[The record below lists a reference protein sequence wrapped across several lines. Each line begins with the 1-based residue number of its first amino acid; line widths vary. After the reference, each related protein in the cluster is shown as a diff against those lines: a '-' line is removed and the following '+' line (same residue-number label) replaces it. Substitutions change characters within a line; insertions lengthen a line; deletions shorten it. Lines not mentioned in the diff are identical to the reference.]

1 MDALLKLEAWIESEK
16 ANYQRNKGT
25 MTYEALS
32 KEIER
37 QSTFLE
43 IQVQI
48 IRCKHEETQEYL
60 DEAFPVKQQRKTF
73 QERLC
78 EEVQKN
84 AKENF
89 TTGL

>member
-1 MDALLKLEAWIESEK
+1 MDALQKLEAWIESEK
-16 ANYQRNKGT
+16 ANYQRNKST

-37 QSTFLE
+37 QSTFIE

-48 IRCKHEETQEYL
+48 IRCKHEELQEYMGK
-60 DEAFPVKQQRKTF
+60 DFPVNT
-73 QERLC
+73 LC
-78 EEVQKN
+78 EEVKNN
-84 AKENF
+84 AKING